1 MGINERHFKNI
12 VLEIKKFLF
21 SLGSLADQINTPKI
35 ININSYLT
43 KNIALM
49 TTGYAMKWDVQITQV
64 TSQF

>member
-1 MGINERHFKNI
+1 MKDISKII

-21 SLGSLADQINTPKI
+21 SLGSLAGDQINTPKI

-49 TTGYAMKWDVQITQV
+49 TKGYAMKWDVQITQV
-64 TSQF
+64 TS